1 MHHFLTHLTFRI
13 KQFIRLPADVVAHP
27 QVRQNFPRNF
37 IYNSLDGI
45 FWMLGESFVSVSAIL
60 PVFASTLTQ
69 SPILIGLVP
78 ALINAGWFIPQL
90 LTAGHVKR
98 LPQKFPFAKRMGILE
113 RVPFIALPLTAFLL
127 NWFPRQ
133 IVIWLFM
140 IVVAWRGFASGMVA
154 LPWQEVIAL
163 VIPSEVRS
171 RFFGFSRTAA
181 RSMAV
186 IGSALAGLILANINF
201 PNNYGLSFSIG
212 AVFIWLSYFFFSQ
225 TVEPTA
231 SHKKIITEADQEKH
245 LLIDIPGFKGVL
257 KEDKNFRSY
266 LLSRVFFQLGSMATG
281 FFAVYGIKNF
291 NLSDEQAAIFSGILF
306 TSSIFGFFIWG
317 LLGDRVGP
325 RNLLLISDLVQMLL
339 LALSIF
345 APSIYVYY
353 LVFLLFGFAQA
364 GYIIGELVLG
374 MELGPEENRP
384 IYLGL
389 ARTIPGVFILIAPII
404 GGAVVTWAGYQVM
417 FLVAL
422 TLTLIGSLFLLRVS
436 RHRRRVEQNES
447 NFV

>member
-13 KQFIRLPADVVAHP
+13 KQFFRLPADVVAHP

-37 IYNSLDGI
+37 LNNSLDGI

-98 LPQKFPFAKRMGILE
+98 LPQKFPFAKRMAILE
-113 RVPFIALPLTAFLL
+113 RVPFIALPFTAFLL

-133 IVIWLFM
+133 VVIWFFM
-140 IVVAWRGFASGMVA
+140 IIVAWRGFASGMVA

-231 SHKKIITEADQEKH
+231 SHKKIITEADQKKH
-245 LLIDIPGFKGVL
+245 LLIDIPGFKAVL

-306 TSSIFGFFIWG
+306 TSSIFGVFYLGAIRRSSGSTQPVIDLRSGADAPAGPIHFCAIYLCF
-317 LLGDRVGP
+317 LLGFLAFWFCAGRLYYWRTGLGHGAWPRRESSNLPWFGTYHPWCFYIDRAHHWRGSCDLGWLSSHVLSCAHSNTHWQP
-325 RNLLLISDLVQMLL
+325 IS
-339 LALSIF
+339 F
-345 APSIYVYY
+345 K
-353 LVFLLFGFAQA
+353 G
-364 GYIIGELVLG
+364 
-374 MELGPEENRP
+374 
-384 IYLGL
+384 
-389 ARTIPGVFILIAPII
+389 
-404 GGAVVTWAGYQVM
+404 
-417 FLVAL
+417 
-422 TLTLIGSLFLLRVS
+422 
-436 RHRRRVEQNES
+436 
-447 NFV
+447 